1 MISNRPEAGRTFQSA
16 MWVIGVVAALQLF
29 GVLWAMMKRPG
40 VGSDMGSYASA
51 PSAFKGGPSD
61 SPTFPPMPLNARA
74 GGQTSV
80 PQTNPDFEPEGQIG
94 NNSVGGNSI
103 GVANAGASGAAA
115 TELLTQ
121 PGPTMGANLGGVGFS
136 ANAPDKGDGNAAL
149 TATIGNGVRSGAVGE
164 AGNSLETIGVGEP
177 ALAQPSFVGPED
189 AAAFSPGSL
198 TDSLTEASLSATEI
212 QDPIVER
219 LVTAGVEL
227 RSTDNMQG
235 ALQALK
241 EAEAALP
248 AHPRI
253 MSELAATY
261 RQMGL
266 DDKADNYWEK
276 VENLGEI
283 GAGSYYPIARQQLRG
298 EATPA
303 PGTVDRIM
311 KIGQVLIE
319 EKSAGDAAQKI
330 SARIVIEAEEGS
342 NPDGENLS
350 VLVFFYDQVDRAEIK
365 PSTADTSY
373 LFPTEPYDWAVENKE
388 EIIVNYSQP
397 IFSEEE
403 SRELGERK
411 YFGYVIQLYYQ
422 DELQDR
428 VVRPPELERYH
439 LNAPLSSSQEPR
451 GLEPESALFPD

>member
-1 MISNRPEAGRTFQSA
+1 
-16 MWVIGVVAALQLF
+16 MWVIAVVAALQLF
-29 GVLWAMMKRPG
+29 GVFWAMMKRPRF
-40 VGSDMGSYASA
+40 GSDMGSYASA
-51 PSAFKGGPSD
+51 PSAFQGGPSD
-61 SPTFPPMPLNARA
+61 SPTFPPMPLNSGA

-80 PQTNPDFEPEGQIG
+80 PKTNPGFEPGGQIG
-94 NNSVGGNSI
+94 NNSVVGNSI
-103 GVANAGASGAAA
+103 AVANAGASGAAV
-115 TELLTQ
+115 TEPLTQ
-121 PGPTMGANLGGVGFS
+121 PGPTMGVNLGGVGFS
-136 ANAPDKGDGNAAL
+136 ANHPDKGGGNAAL
-149 TATIGNGVRSGAVGE
+149 TTTIGNGVRSGVFGE
-164 AGNSLETIGVGEP
+164 AGSSLEPIGVGEP
-177 ALAQPSFVGPED
+177 ALAQPGFVGPEHT
-189 AAAFSPGSL
+189 ATFSPGSL
-198 TDSLTEASLSATEI
+198 TDSLTEASLSAMEI

-248 AHPRI
+248 THPRI

-266 DDKADNYWEK
+266 DNKADNYWEK
-276 VENLGEI
+276 VDNLGEI
-283 GAGSYYPIARQQLRG
+283 GAGYYYPIARQQLRG
-298 EATPA
+298 EATPDA
-303 PGTVDRIM
+303 GTVDRIM

-330 SARIVIEAEEGS
+330 SARILIKAEEGS

-350 VLVFFYDQVDRAEIK
+350 VLVFFYDQVDGAEIK
-365 PSTADTSY
+365 PSTADASY
-373 LFPTEPYDWAVENKE
+373 LFPTEPYDWTAENKE

-403 SRELGERK
+403 TRELGERK

-428 VVRPPELERYH
+428 VVRPPELEQYH
-439 LNAPLSSSQEPR
+439 FDAPLSSPREPR
-451 GLEPESALFPD
+451 GLEPENTLFPD